1 MARATVLQEA
11 FSRLSKSQLDKINK
25 KSSNKVAK
33 LLNIDLKGGDGKEQE
48 HKRKQIRNSA
58 EF

>member
-1 MARATVLQEA
+1 VARAAVLQEA

-48 HKRKQIRNSA
+48 NKRK
-58 EF
+58 